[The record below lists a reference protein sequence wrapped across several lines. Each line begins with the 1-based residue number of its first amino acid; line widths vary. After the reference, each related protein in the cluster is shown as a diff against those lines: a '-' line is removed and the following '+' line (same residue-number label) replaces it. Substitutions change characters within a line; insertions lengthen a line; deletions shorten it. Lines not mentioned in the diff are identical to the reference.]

1 LSHNY
6 AFIKNNIVVN
16 IAVFDDPSEDL
27 LNNFKLEHNVDSIVL
42 ATENTYMGSTYSEG
56 IFTAPYRFNGWLWNN
71 DKKEWEPPTPY
82 PTDGKTY
89 EWSEYFFEWVALE
102 E

>member
-6 AFIKNNIVVN
+6 AFIKNNIVAN
-16 IAVFDDPSEDL
+16 IAVFDEPSEEL
-27 LNNFKLEHNVDSIVL
+27 LNYFKELHNVDSIVL
-42 ATENTYMGSTYSEG
+42 ATENAYMGSTYSEG
-56 IFTAPYRFNGWLWNN
+56 IFTAPRLFSGWLWND

-89 EWSEYFFEWVALE
+89 EWDEYVWEWVASAE
-102 E
+102 